1 MSESKNHQ
9 GESSRS
15 RRLTLDDYLKVR
27 LEDLSDDDLAKVR
40 NHIILDLMSF
50 LILLFLQQLHAL
62 AGEEFTNRIFH
73 LMRIDENVKNRS
85 IPQVDFHQNQFKK
98 SQ

>member
-9 GESSRS
+9 GKSFRS

-50 LILLFLQQLHAL
+50 LILLFLQQLHASARWERNL
-62 AGEEFTNRIFH
+62 RT
-73 LMRIDENVKNRS
+73 
-85 IPQVDFHQNQFKK
+85 DFSAEGTGKPRK
-98 SQ
+98 PT